1 MKDFATECL
10 REHHTHLP
18 HRRSY
23 KLRKPAIDFSL
34 SFSQKKRGFRLHL
47 KTHKNHE
54 REKKSICSYYSQK
67 NSSMILLLS
76 YNIFLHMGCEKNY
89 MYTRALL
96 PRVF

>member
-54 REKKSICSYYSQK
+54 KKILYSQK
-67 NSSMILLLS
+67 NVRFRYSKFVAIYFAHGMLE
-76 YNIFLHMGCEKNY
+76 NIENTEQGFQEFFFKGE
-89 MYTRALL
+89 
-96 PRVF
+96 